1 MKITIISHNYFP
13 EDSGIGLYSTGMA
26 EFLASKHDVTI
37 LTGVPYYPQW
47 KIHSNYIDNTLFSK
61 ETINRVTV
69 HRFKQYTPAKPNFFN
84 RVLQMV
90 HFFLG
95 TLFTGLKSDKA
106 DLIIVVMPFTISI
119 LAGWFIKHTK
129 GGKLWVHIQ
138 DFEFDAAFKAGAS
151 TKNSLASEIFF
162 KIEKWTLLRADF
174 SSTISKAMMLK
185 LAQKRKGNQVYF
197 PNWIDY
203 SLINPETA
211 QANIL
216 FNPNTFNILYSGNI
230 GEKQDWNFYIDF
242 VTAMQVHPEFHFYLV
257 GEGAK
262 REVVVAQLNRKI
274 NFSYYPPV
282 AYKELNNLLCGADVH
297 VLFQKPEF
305 KDLVMPSKILG
316 MMASAKP
323 SIVTG
328 HEDSEIKINFE
339 NSQGGYYF
347 HENTIEVIK
356 RCILYLKNNPENSN
370 EVGIAARNFVIE
382 HFSREKVLSEFQ
394 LKIEQSVQNK

>member
-1 MKITIISHNYFP
+1 MNITIISHNYFP

-26 EFLASKHDVTI
+26 EFLTSKHDVTI

-47 KIHSNYIDNTLFSK
+47 KIHSNYIDNPLFSK
-61 ETINRVTV
+61 ETINGVTV
-69 HRFKQYTPAKPNFFN
+69 HRFKQYTPARPNFFK

-95 TLFTGLKSDKA
+95 TLFTGLKSSKA
-106 DLIIVVMPFTISI
+106 DLIIVVVPFTISI
-119 LAGWFIKHTK
+119 LAGWFLKHIK

-138 DFEFDAAFKAGAS
+138 DFEFDAALKTGTS
-151 TKNSLASEIFF
+151 TKNSLASQNLF
-162 KIEKWTLLRADF
+162 KIEKWILLRADF

-203 SLINPETA
+203 SLINPATA
-211 QANIL
+211 QENII

-242 VTAMQVHPEFHFYLV
+242 VTTMQIHPEFHFYLV

-262 REVVVAQLNRKI
+262 REIVVAQLVGKL

-282 AYKELNNLLCGADVH
+282 AYKDLNDLLCGADVH

-328 HEDSEIKINFE
+328 HEDSEIKVNFE
-339 NSQGGYYF
+339 HSQGGYYF
-347 HENTIEVIK
+347 HENTIEGVK
-356 RCILYLKNNPENSN
+356 MCIMDLKNNPDEALLR
-370 EVGIAARNFVIE
+370 GTKARKFVME
-382 HFSREKVLSEFQ
+382 HFSYEKVLAEFQ
-394 LKIEQSVQNK
+394 LKLEEKI